1 MLPVP
6 YRHKTPFLKHLPCKV
21 LGEDGEQN
29 GPHSLLALVL

>member
-21 LGEDGEQN
+21 LCEDGEQD
-29 GPHSLLALVL
+29 GPHCLPALLL